1 LGRVSAPGYHR
12 AGFGQVSGVFAEERA
27 EGVKEAFHM
36 AEQGF
41 RITYA
46 TMSADNEEL
55 HTLYDQG
62 IEKARSWLG
71 QKHQLFVNGEGRD
84 GSGHKAATSPIDG
97 SVIGDFAQGTRED
110 VRDAVQ
116 AAKEFFPTWAN
127 TPWQE
132 RVAIIRKAA
141 DLMSEQRNELSALMA
156 MEVGKN
162 RLEAL
167 GDVEESADLLRW
179 NANEMEK
186 SDGFTKPMQSMGS
199 PGEYYDVLR
208 PFGVWAIISPFNF
221 PMALAAGPSSGALV
235 AGNCVVFKPA
245 HMGVY
250 TGLKLYEIYMAAG
263 VPKGAFHFLSG
274 PGSVVG
280 DEIVNHP
287 DVAGITFTGSYE
299 VGMGIYKNFAKDFP
313 KPVICEMGGKNPAI
327 VTDKADLDKATDG
340 VMRSAFGF
348 GGQKCSA
355 CSRVYV
361 HRSVY
366 DRFVDMLK
374 EKTEKIRIGNPLEKD
389 VYLGPVIDES
399 AVSTYERAAEEA
411 KKNGTIVTGGERLTE
426 GEYAN
431 GTFVQ
436 PTIAELPLDSW
447 IWKEELFVP
456 FVAVAPYDD
465 LDEAIRLSNDTE
477 YGLTAGFYSE
487 DRAEI
492 DKWLNS
498 IEAGVI
504 YVNRRAGA
512 TTGAWPGVQ
521 PFGGWKGSGTTGKA
535 GGGPY
540 YVQQYLRE
548 QSRTVVEE

>member
-1 LGRVSAPGYHR
+1 
-12 AGFGQVSGVFAEERA
+12 
-27 EGVKEAFHM
+27 M

-55 HTLYDQG
+55 HRLYERG
-62 IEKARSWLG
+62 IEVARSWLG
-71 QKHQLFVNGEGRD
+71 QKHPLYVNGEARE
-84 GSGHKAATSPIDG
+84 GSGHKEARSPIDG
-97 SVIGDFAQGTRED
+97 SLIGEFALGTRED
-110 VRDAVQ
+110 VRDAV
-116 AAKEFFPTWAN
+116 AAARDAFHDWAN
-127 TPWQE
+127 RPWRE
-132 RVAIIRKAA
+132 RVQIMRKAA

-167 GDVEESADLLRW
+167 GDVEESADLIRW
-179 NANEMEK
+179 NANEVEK
-186 SDGFTKPMQSMGS
+186 NEGFRKPMQSLGS

-208 PFGVWAIISPFNF
+208 PYGVWAVISPFNF
-221 PMALAAGPSSGALV
+221 PMALAAGPTSAALV

-245 HMGVY
+245 HMGVF
-250 TGLKLYEIYMAAG
+250 TGLKLYELYMAAG
-263 VPKGAFHFLSG
+263 VPKGVFHYLSG

-287 DVAGITFTGSYE
+287 GVAGITFTGSYA

-327 VTDKADLDKATDG
+327 VSDKADLDKATDG
-340 VMRSAFGF
+340 VLRSAFGY

-355 CSRVYV
+355 NSRVYV
-361 HRSVY
+361 HRTVY
-366 DRFVDMLK
+366 DEFVRQLK
-374 EKTEKIRIGNPLEKD
+374 EKTERIQVGDPLKKENW
-389 VYLGPVIDES
+389 LGPVIDEG
-399 AVSTYERAAEEA
+399 AVETFERAAAEA
-411 KKNGTIVTGGERLTE
+411 KKNGNVITGGERLTE
-426 GEYAN
+426 GDLAN

-436 PTIAELPLDSW
+436 PTVAELPLDSW
-447 IWKEELFVP
+447 VWREELFVP
-456 FVAVAPYDD
+456 FVSVAPYDD
-465 LDEAIRLSNDTE
+465 LDEAIRLANDTE

-487 DRAEI
+487 DRSEV
-492 DKWLNS
+492 DRWLSS
-498 IEAGVI
+498 IEAGVV

-521 PFGGWKGSGTTGKA
+521 PFGGWKASGTSGKA

-548 QSRTVVEE
+548 QSRTVIEE

>member
-1 LGRVSAPGYHR
+1 
-12 AGFGQVSGVFAEERA
+12 
-27 EGVKEAFHM
+27 M

-46 TMSADNEEL
+46 TMSADNEDL
-55 HTLYDQG
+55 HKGYEEG
-62 IEKARSWLG
+62 IEVAKSWLG
-71 QKHQLFVNGEGRD
+71 QKHPLYVNGEARW
-84 GSGHKAATSPIDG
+84 GSGTKEARSPIDG
-97 SVIGDFAQGTRED
+97 TPIGEFAQGTRED
-110 VRDAVQ
+110 VRDAVA
-116 AAKEFFPTWAN
+116 AAKAAFPEWAN
-127 TPWQE
+127 RPWQE

-179 NANEMEK
+179 NADQLEK
-186 SDGFTKPMQSMGS
+186 NKGFQTPMQAMGS

-208 PFGVWAIISPFNF
+208 PYGIWAVISPFNF
-221 PMALAAGPSSGALV
+221 PMALAAGPSSAALV
-235 AGNCVVFKPA
+235 AGNTVVFKPA
-245 HMGVY
+245 HMGVF

-263 VPKGAFHFLSG
+263 VPKGVFHYLSG
-274 PGSVVG
+274 PGSVIG
-280 DEIVNHP
+280 DEIVKHP
-287 DVAGITFTGSYE
+287 DVDGITFTGSYE

-313 KPVICEMGGKNPAI
+313 KPAICEMGGKNPAI
-327 VTDKADLDKATDG
+327 VSDKADLDKATDG

-355 CSRVYV
+355 NSRVYV
-361 HRSVY
+361 HHSVY
-366 DRFVDMLK
+366 DEFVRLLK
-374 EKTEKIRIGNPLEKD
+374 EKTEKVQVGNPLEREKW
-389 VYLGPVIDES
+389 LGPVIDEN
-399 AVSTYERAAEEA
+399 AVATFERAADEA
-411 KKNGTIVTGGERLTE
+411 KKNGKVVTGGERLTE
-426 GEYAN
+426 GEFGN

-436 PTIAELPLDSW
+436 PTVAEVPLDSW

-465 LDEAIRLSNDTE
+465 LNEAIRLSNETE
-477 YGLTAGFYSE
+477 YGLTAGLYSE

-492 DKWLNS
+492 DKWLAS
-498 IEAGVI
+498 IEAGVV

-521 PFGGWKGSGTTGKA
+521 PFGGWKGSGTSGKA

-548 QSRTVVEE
+548 QSRTVIEE

>member
-1 LGRVSAPGYHR
+1 
-12 AGFGQVSGVFAEERA
+12 
-27 EGVKEAFHM
+27 M

-41 RITYA
+41 RVTYA
-46 TMSADNEEL
+46 TMSADSEEL
-55 HTLYDQG
+55 HKAYDQG
-62 IEKARSWLG
+62 IEVAKSWLG
-71 QKHQLFVNGEGRD
+71 QKHPLYVNGQARE
-84 GSGHKAATSPIDG
+84 GSGTKEVRSPID
-97 SVIGDFAQGTRED
+97 SEIVIGEFALATRED
-110 VRDAVQ
+110 VRDAIS
-116 AAKEFFPTWAN
+116 AAKAFAPTWGN

-132 RVAIIRKAA
+132 RIALVRKAA
-141 DLMSEQRNELSALMA
+141 DLMSAQRNELSALMA
-156 MEVGKN
+156 MEVGKS

-179 NANEMEK
+179 NCNEMEK
-186 SDGFTKPMQSMGS
+186 HEGFRTPMQSMGAS
-199 PGEYYDVLR
+199 GEYYDVLR
-208 PFGVWAIISPFNF
+208 PFGVWAVISPFNF

-245 HMGVY
+245 HLGVF
-250 TGLKLYEIYMAAG
+250 TGLKLYELYRDAG
-263 VPKGAFHFLSG
+263 VPAGAFHYLSG
-274 PGSVVG
+274 PGSIVG

-287 DVAGITFTGSYE
+287 DVGGITFTGSYE
-299 VGMGIYKNFAKDFP
+299 VGMGIYKGFAKDYP

-327 VTDKADLDKATDG
+327 VSDKADLDKATDG

-355 CSRVYV
+355 CSRAYV

-366 DRFVDMLK
+366 DGFVRTLK
-374 EKTEKIRIGNPLEKD
+374 EKTEKINVGNPLERD
-389 VYLGPVIDES
+389 VYLGPLIDENAVATFEEAS
-399 AVSTYERAAEEA
+399 AEA
-411 KKNGTIVTGGERLTE
+411 KKNGTIVTGGERITE
-426 GEYAN
+426 GDLARGN
-431 GTFVQ
+431 FVQ
-436 PTIAELPLDSW
+436 PTIAEVPLDSW
-447 IWKEELFVP
+447 IWKKELFVP
-456 FVAVAPYDD
+456 FVAIAPYDD
-465 LDEAIRLSNDTE
+465 FGEAIRLANDTE

-492 DKWLNS
+492 DTWLNS

-548 QSRTVVEE
+548 QSRTVIEE

>member
-1 LGRVSAPGYHR
+1 
-12 AGFGQVSGVFAEERA
+12 
-27 EGVKEAFHM
+27 
-36 AEQGF
+36 
-41 RITYA
+41 
-46 TMSADNEEL
+46 
-55 HTLYDQG
+55 
-62 IEKARSWLG
+62 
-71 QKHQLFVNGEGRD
+71 
-84 GSGHKAATSPIDG
+84 
-97 SVIGDFAQGTRED
+97 
-110 VRDAVQ
+110 
-116 AAKEFFPTWAN
+116 
-127 TPWQE
+127 
-132 RVAIIRKAA
+132 
-141 DLMSEQRNELSALMA
+141 
-156 MEVGKN
+156 
-162 RLEAL
+162 
-167 GDVEESADLLRW
+167 
-179 NANEMEK
+179 
-186 SDGFTKPMQSMGS
+186 
-199 PGEYYDVLR
+199 
-208 PFGVWAIISPFNF
+208 
-221 PMALAAGPSSGALV
+221 
-235 AGNCVVFKPA
+235 
-245 HMGVY
+245 
-250 TGLKLYEIYMAAG
+250 
-263 VPKGAFHFLSG
+263 
-274 PGSVVG
+274 
-280 DEIVNHP
+280 
-287 DVAGITFTGSYE
+287 
-299 VGMGIYKNFAKDFP
+299 
-313 KPVICEMGGKNPAI
+313 MGGKNPAI

-361 HRSVY
+361 HRAVY
-366 DRFVDMLK
+366 DDFVNRLK
-374 EKTEKIRIGNPLEKD
+374 EKTEKLVVGNPLQKD

-399 AVSTYERAAEEA
+399 AVSTYERASEEA
-411 KKNGTIVTGGERLTE
+411 KKNGNVFLGGERLTD
-426 GEYAN
+426 GEFAK

-498 IEAGVI
+498 VEAGVI

-548 QSRTVVEE
+548 QSRTVIEE